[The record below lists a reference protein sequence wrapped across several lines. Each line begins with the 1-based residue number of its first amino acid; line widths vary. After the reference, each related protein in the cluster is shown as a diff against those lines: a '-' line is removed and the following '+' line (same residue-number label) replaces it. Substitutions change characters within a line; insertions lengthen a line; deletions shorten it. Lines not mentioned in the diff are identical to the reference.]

1 MAFTTASL
9 AKAREY
15 AERMQGKMAKLRE
28 HAEEAIG
35 NGIQVSEVGGAAF
48 AFGYANGRWGEDGEL
63 KVLGVPADLGVG
75 FALTGIAM
83 FGGLGKY
90 AEHGVNLGSGALAS
104 YAYRSGLELGQAAAQ
119 AESPTQPRQV
129 RPGPVRAHM
138 GAPGVPHVNVGWDG
152 AQTYTVHEMPSQPG
166 RDG

>member
-1 MAFTTASL
+1 MAFTSQSL

-15 AERMQGKMAKLRE
+15 AERMSTKMAKLRE

-35 NGIQVSEVGGAAF
+35 NGIQVTEVGGTAF

-63 KVLGVPADLGVG
+63 KVVGVPVDLGVG

-90 AEHGVNLGSGALAS
+90 GEHGVNIGSGALAA
-104 YAYRSGLELGQAAAQ
+104 YAYRAGHQLGADAASEDDKPAAKKTRGATQQA
-119 AESPTQPRQV
+119 RFN
-129 RPGPVRAHM
+129 GPA
-138 GAPGVPHVNVGWDG
+138 VNVGWEPQG
-152 AQTYTVHEMPSQPG
+152 QTYTVHEQG
-166 RDG
+166 

>member
-1 MAFTTASL
+1 MAFTSQSL

-35 NGIQVSEVGGAAF
+35 NGIQVTEVGGAAF
-48 AFGYANGRWGEDGEL
+48 AFGYANGRWGENGEI
-63 KVLGVPADLGVG
+63 KALGVPVDLGVG

-90 AEHGVNLGSGALAS
+90 AEHGVNVGSGALAA
-104 YAYRSGLELGQAAAQ
+104 YGYRSGFQLGQDAASNTAPNASARKLTGVQ
-119 AESPTQPRQV
+119 TARARMASPP
-129 RPGPVRAHM
+129 
-138 GAPGVPHVNVGWDG
+138 VNVGWDG
-152 AQTYTVHEMPSQPG
+152 QTFTVHEQHG
-166 RDG
+166 

>member
-1 MAFTTASL
+1 MAFTSQSI
-9 AKAREY
+9 AKARDY
-15 AERMQGKMAKLRE
+15 AERMSNKMARLRE

-35 NGIQVSEVGGAAF
+35 NGIQVTEVGGSAF

-90 AEHGVNLGSGALAS
+90 AEHGVNIGSGALAA
-104 YAYRSGLELGQAAAQ
+104 YAYRAGHQLGESAA
-119 AESPTQPRQV
+119 EKDTPTVATSAR
-129 RPGPVRAHM
+129 RMSAPVRGR
-138 GAPGVPHVNVGWDG
+138 GADLHDPRRPPVIRTAASRCV
-152 AQTYTVHEMPSQPG
+152 
-166 RDG
+166 R